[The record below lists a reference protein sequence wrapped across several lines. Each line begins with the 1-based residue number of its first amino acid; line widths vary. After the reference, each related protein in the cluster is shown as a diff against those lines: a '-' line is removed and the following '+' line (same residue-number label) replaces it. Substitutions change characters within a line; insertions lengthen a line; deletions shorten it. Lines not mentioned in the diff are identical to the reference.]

1 MKKILKKV
9 NETGTLLV
17 EAMAMLGLI
26 AMVTPVLY
34 KKASERTVEL
44 QDVNAS
50 SQLRALSTAID
61 GYLKDNFARITK
73 GEKITNSNNDEAD
86 FSAFKD
92 GGNEH
97 GEAQVALSISHFSD
111 YLPYGFLNDNG
122 TPRETKLF
130 TDAYNVIIKLES
142 DIKDGKIMSQ
152 TLTGFVTATPKIPNE
167 IGQVRA
173 SRIASMI
180 GSNGGYV
187 ITEGGG
193 QVAMGAQG
201 IWSVPT
207 SELGGGL
214 VDNSFVVSSIQP
226 ISSQGL
232 ANEDVLHRK
241 NEPDADDELNTME
254 TDLFMGY
261 TLGDT
266 RNIRFVNQIIM
277 HPDVSRMVGG
287 DDGDNSQRVGDTP
300 TATLESGG
308 YKNTLDKALYIAK
321 GGGAYMEG
329 ALQAINSR
337 FTVKEGGTED
347 GIRYYGANT
356 STTDPVTGNTTT
368 SRATKPTLK
377 IDGKELV
384 YGDPGSGKSRLTFNV
399 SDRGGTLSVAS
410 DGVPANGTT
419 PAQPGINVLRA
430 NQTEVQAGDNTL
442 NIMKYGNNEWYT
454 IIGKDAS
461 GNINPHE
468 GGHTEYSWTN
478 AAPDS
483 GLVALEQR
491 DKTGKYE
498 VSINGSAF
506 VKDTLLTGKVKTF
519 NSDVSKLRAG
529 VHFHRL
535 NDATNDTDFYIV
547 AKGQQVGPHD
557 YNGSFIVGTN
567 EVPMM
572 TIADGETT
580 DNTGRVI
587 PGGVSISTAD
597 ALEGARGIDIAAGDT
612 GFMTYE
618 KGNSTTAESFTVDED
633 AFPDDNTVRIG
644 GLKGVFLSAY
654 TGANN
659 NIARDAPVSINDVM
673 FRAWRR
679 RDYNGGSYFDTID
692 QVVDSF
698 NIFSTQINTTDEK
711 KNSDKYWR
719 AWWGRTLHGRMY
731 VGDTAFI
738 VGAKNGEPVFEAFP
752 VAGGGSGPSAGT
764 SWYPDYGASI
774 KMTGGMA
781 IYDYNY
787 SHIASG
793 SDNIT
798 NKEGHGRDA
807 AIYANIGRFEIRS
820 TIDDETRDIKKKD
833 KLLVVD
839 SHQNATYVPD
849 NAESHGSV
857 YIRKGAIALESNY
870 DKSTGTDIPVGYDR
884 NLTNDTIDRQY
895 KNKKDAVGY
904 IAADRFISHYKPSAL
919 LSDRT
924 LPGYG
929 EYVYNNGNAGGSKDA
944 VYYDGYEINPAY
956 TSVMHDIKL
965 TTRGGARLSDILP
978 DFINKGIYV
987 VDTTFNPNTTKWV
1000 PGSKG
1005 IPGIN
1010 PASGGEW
1017 GAAEAYAEKEVSPYA
1032 GFVPTPKCPPGY
1044 SKTITLTPSGWK
1056 MAEAGDIFNE
1066 DVIARTDYLNYKRGP
1081 SATTEDDREP
1091 LYFQKSTWLKAM
1103 VLPYYG
1109 KSDSGQFYSEGKN
1122 GDDFMGWGAIIGF
1135 IYPYAYWKDAV
1146 DNITINGK
1154 NTQEGDSDANDV
1166 YWNLFPVYYKQLEAY
1181 ATVYCYFDRKSF
1193 SSYEEVYHD
1202 YDQLN
1207 ALEQGDL
1214 SSYKKNEDGATEYID
1229 RLNDP
1234 KLKYY
1239 DPW

>member
-73 GEKITNSNNDEAD
+73 GEKITNSNNNEAD
-86 FSAFKD
+86 FGSFKD
-92 GGNEH
+92 AEEGQLN
-97 GEAQVALSISHFSD
+97 LSISHFSD
-111 YLPYGFLNDNG
+111 YLPYGFLNDDG
-122 TPRETKLF
+122 TPRETKIF
-130 TDAYNVIIKLES
+130 DDEYHVIIKLES
-142 DIKDGKIMSQ
+142 DIKNVGGVDKVMSQ
-152 TLTGFVTATPKIPNE
+152 TLTGFVTASPKNSE
-167 IGQVRA
+167 EVGKVRA

-187 ITEGGG
+187 MTESNG

-207 SELGGGL
+207 SDLGVTL
-214 VDNSFVVSSIQP
+214 ADNSFVVSSVQP

-241 NEPDADDELNTME
+241 NEPDMDDELNTME

-261 TLGDT
+261 NLTDT
-266 RNIRFVNQIIM
+266 KNIRLVNQIIM
-277 HPDVSRMVGG
+277 HPDETRMVGG
-287 DDGDNSQRVGDTP
+287 TDVASARILDEP
-300 TATLESGG
+300 KATLEPGG

-329 ALQAINSR
+329 ALQAMNSL
-337 FTVKEGGTED
+337 FTVKED
-347 GIRYYGANT
+347 GIKYYGKT
-356 STTDPVTGNTTT
+356 GGTTDPVTGTTT
-368 SRATKPTLK
+368 PVTRATDPTLK
-377 IDGKELV
+377 IDGTELV
-384 YGDPGSGKSRLTFNV
+384 YGDPGAGKAKLTVKSAGSMSF
-399 SDRGGTLSVAS
+399 GTSA
-410 DGVPANGTT
+410 VPANGGT
-419 PAQPGINVLRA
+419 PAQPAGESLYADKDKFR
-430 NQTEVQAGDNTL
+430 AGDGNL
-442 NIMKYGNNEWYT
+442 NVIKNGTDWYT
-454 IIGKDAS
+454 VIKKDAA
-461 GNINPHE
+461 GNATAHDGSRNTYTWNGAVP
-468 GGHTEYSWTN
+468 TED
-478 AAPDS
+478 AA
-483 GLVALEQR
+483 E
-491 DKTGKYE
+491 KTGKYE

-506 VKDTLLTGKVKTF
+506 VKDTMLTGKLKSF
-519 NSDVSKLRAG
+519 NVDAATLRAG
-529 VHFHRL
+529 VDP
-535 NDATNDTDFYIV
+535 NDFDGATEDTDFYIV
-547 AKGQQVGPHD
+547 ARKD
-557 YNGSFIVGTN
+557 EDNGGHFIVGTEN
-567 EVPMM
+567 VPFMV
-572 TIADGETT
+572 ISDSEILHPNG
-580 DNTGRVI
+580 DVKI

-597 ALEGARGIDIAAGDT
+597 AANGARGVDISAGASQLIYYDT
-612 GFMTYE
+612 
-618 KGNSTTAESFTVDED
+618 DEEE
-633 AFPDDNTVRIG
+633 FKWSNTPEDNLVRIG
-644 GLKGVFLSAY
+644 GIGGVNISAR
-654 TGANN
+654 NN
-659 NIARDAPVSINDVM
+659 AGHVTEAPVSIQGEM
-673 FRAWRR
+673 FRAFKNNNYTTITTHTQQFNMLSKWLY
-679 RDYNGGSYFDTID
+679 DYRTDDELLDPTTYGYYRYSPGS
-692 QVVDSF
+692 
-698 NIFSTQINTTDEK
+698 
-711 KNSDKYWR
+711 
-719 AWWGRTLHGRMY
+719 WGRVYMADSG
-731 VGDTAFI
+731 FI
-738 VGAKNGEPVFEAFP
+738 I
-752 VAGGGSGPSAGT
+752 AGT
-764 SWYPDYGASI
+764 SGNPIVDIAPVASSGATSRFIGSLAVYNSSFDPRTQSDIGTSDTFSSTSSAYGAAA
-774 KMTGGMA
+774 GM
-781 IYDYNY
+781 YVNN
-787 SHIASG
+787 G
-793 SDNIT
+793 L
-798 NKEGHGRDA
+798 
-807 AIYANIGRFEIRS
+807 FQIRS
-820 TIDDETRDIKKKD
+820 HTKRYATTDIEYERNTYRSD
-833 KLLVVD
+833 KVQVFTVDAGGANTNLV
-839 SHQNATYVPD
+839 D
-849 NAESHGSV
+849 NADRLSKNGSV
-857 YIRKGAIALESNY
+857 YIRRGSMALESNV
-870 DKSTGTDIPVGYDR
+870 DETNNRK
-884 NLTNDTIDRQY
+884 LTNAVINTQY
-895 KNKKDAVGY
+895 GNGETDAVGY

-929 EYVYNNGNAGGSKDA
+929 EYVYNGSSAGGSKNA

-987 VDTTFNPNTTKWV
+987 VDTTFNPYTTKWV

-1056 MAEAGDIFNE
+1056 MAEAGDILGE
-1066 DVIARTDYLNYKRGP
+1066 DVVARTDYLNYKRDP

-1109 KSDSGQFYSEGKN
+1109 DSDSGQFYSEGQNSDK
-1122 GDDFMGWGAIIGF
+1122 FMGWGAIIGF
-1135 IYPYAYWKDAV
+1135 IYPYAYWKDTV
-1146 DNITINGK
+1146 DNITTNAHDL
-1154 NTQEGDSDANDV
+1154 QEGDSAANDV

-1193 SSYEEVYHD
+1193 EKYEEVYHD
-1202 YDQLN
+1202 YDQLK
-1207 ALEQGDL
+1207 ALERGDI
-1214 SSYKKNEDGATEYID
+1214 SSYKKNEDGATTYID